1 MAVWVDRKY
10 ARMLGEYLEQ
20 FREINDSLYNFRCN
34 VCGDSKHNKTKT
46 RGYIYKIK
54 DKLNVK
60 CHNCGYSASLGTF
73 LKYVDNN
80 LYSQYVIDNM
90 QDRKQITVDPIEKLN
105 RPVVIKDSNLK
116 GLQRLDTL
124 ALNHSAINYVISRK
138 IPRAFWKLLY
148 YTDTFMEYINSI
160 EKKFTYIK
168 EDYPRLIIPFF
179 NEEQECFAISAR
191 AFGKEEPKY
200 FNMKLKE
207 DVDNIFG
214 LDRVNKQDI
223 IYCVEG
229 PLDSLFLPN
238 GIAVTGT
245 TFNKQTIQDLK
256 QNLVIIPDREP
267 RSAELVK
274 VVENLLKENYT
285 ISLLPE
291 SFIYKDINEAV
302 MNGLTTDTILNI
314 VKDNTVSGIT
324 AQLKFRNWRKC

>member
-1 MAVWVDRKY
+1 MALWVDRKY
-10 ARMLGEYLEQ
+10 TKILGEQLEQ
-20 FREINDSLYNFRCN
+20 FREINDYLFNFRCPI
-34 VCGDSKHNKTKT
+34 CGDSKHNKTKT

-90 QDRKQITVDPIEKLN
+90 QDRKQITIDPIEKLN
-105 RPVVIKDSNLK
+105 RPILIKDSNLK
-116 GLQRLDTL
+116 RLLRLDTMP
-124 ALNHSAINYVISRK
+124 LNHLAINYVISRK
-138 IPRAFWKLLY
+138 IPRTFWKLLY
-148 YTDTFMEYINSI
+148 YTDTFMSYINGI
-160 EKKFTYIK
+160 DLKFPFIK
-168 EDYPRLIIPFF
+168 EDYPRLIIPFLDE
-179 NEEQECFAISAR
+179 NKECFAISAR

-200 FNMKLKE
+200 FNMKFKE

-214 LDRVNKQDI
+214 LDRVNKNET

-245 TFNKQTIQDLK
+245 TFNKQTIQELK
-256 QNLVIIPDREP
+256 QNLVIVPDREP
-267 RSAELVK
+267 RSIELVK
-274 VVENLLKENYT
+274 VIENLLKENYT

-291 SFIYKDINEAV
+291 SFIYKDINESV
-302 MNGLTTDTILNI
+302 MNGMTTDNI
-314 VKDNTVSGIT
+314 IKIIKENTVSGIT